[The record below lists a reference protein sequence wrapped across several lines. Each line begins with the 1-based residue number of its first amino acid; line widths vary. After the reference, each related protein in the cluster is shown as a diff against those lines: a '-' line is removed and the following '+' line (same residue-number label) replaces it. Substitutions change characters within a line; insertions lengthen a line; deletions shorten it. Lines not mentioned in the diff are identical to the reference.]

1 MRLGVGVNFNPIK
14 RILVWYLYNVL
25 LDKLNLFVLTIF
37 ILIDLLFRRSAVQKN
52 NGLKKTGGQEVN
64 YNLGVSE
71 ILINKKIVYST
82 EHFIEMAITETK
94 TKEETITDLMLDIEE
109 SSKDKAETQDKTIPK
124 A

>member
-1 MRLGVGVNFNPIK
+1 M
-14 RILVWYLYNVL
+14 
-25 LDKLNLFVLTIF
+25 TIF

-52 NGLKKTGGQEVN
+52 SGLKKTGGQEVN
-64 YNLGVSE
+64 YNRGVSE

-94 TKEETITDLMLDIEE
+94 TIEETITDLMLDIEE

>member
-1 MRLGVGVNFNPIK
+1 M
-14 RILVWYLYNVL
+14 
-25 LDKLNLFVLTIF
+25 TIF

-64 YNLGVSE
+64 YNRGVSE

-94 TKEETITDLMLDIEE
+94 TEETITDLMLDIEE

>member
-94 TKEETITDLMLDIEE
+94 TIEETITDLMLDIEE

>member
-1 MRLGVGVNFNPIK
+1 M
-14 RILVWYLYNVL
+14 
-25 LDKLNLFVLTIF
+25 TIF

-94 TKEETITDLMLDIEE
+94 TIEETITDLMLDIEE
-109 SSKDKAETQDKTIPK
+109 SSKDKAESQDKTIPK